1 MTDQFIH
8 FDTQADIFSL
18 LAQVDQ
24 TVYIDQKPLKGT
36 INTRVD
42 LDPMK
47 VEFMKNELLL
57 AKLPIEIGGGLE
69 MLANAIDF
77 DLKVGSKN
85 ASLAELFSLVP
96 QEYQQWYNG
105 MTFVG
110 TSDLFV
116 SLKGVMQDS
125 ISNPDLK
132 VQLELKN
139 GKIFANDYFAHP
151 VEQFQASV

>member
-1 MTDQFIH
+1 
-8 FDTQADIFSL
+8 
-18 LAQVDQ
+18 
-24 TVYIDQKPLKGT
+24 
-36 INTRVD
+36 
-42 LDPMK
+42 
-47 VEFMKNELLL
+47 MKNELLL